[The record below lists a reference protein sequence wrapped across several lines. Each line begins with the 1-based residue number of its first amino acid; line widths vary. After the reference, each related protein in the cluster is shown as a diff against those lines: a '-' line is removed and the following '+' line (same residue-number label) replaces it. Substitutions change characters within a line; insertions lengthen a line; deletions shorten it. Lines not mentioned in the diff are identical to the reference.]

1 MLPIIYDYLDVSN
14 KINDLKIINKEYK
27 NYNNYQKY
35 LDDYIISLININ
47 IPYIITF
54 DNKIIQLKKF
64 NEIEWLD
71 TKPCLKIGFLI
82 NTNDEIWYV
91 EYSYHEGFKYYYHS
105 SISDFLINC
114 INNIKLSY
122 NTLSLQPELYTI
134 LHYLTFLKINPDYD
148 YILIERNNNYQYNY
162 TKFLCK
168 YNNRIYYILYDL
180 KKSQHSLFCL

>member
-1 MLPIIYDYLDVSN
+1 MLPNISDYSDISH
-14 KINDLKIINKEYK
+14 KIHNLKIINKEYK
-27 NYNNYQKY
+27 KMYDYQKF
-35 LDDYIISLININ
+35 LDNYIISLININ

-54 DNKIIQLKKF
+54 DNKILQLKKF

-91 EYSYHEGFKYYYHS
+91 EYSYHDGLNFYYHS
-105 SISDFLINC
+105 SIYDFLINC
-114 INNIKLSY
+114 INYIKLSY
-122 NTLSLQPELYTI
+122 NTLSLQPELYT
-134 LHYLTFLKINPDYD
+134 LLYYLKYLKINPEYE
-148 YILIERNNNYQYNY
+148 YILIERNNNNQFNY

-180 KKSQHSLFCL
+180 KNAQHLLFCL